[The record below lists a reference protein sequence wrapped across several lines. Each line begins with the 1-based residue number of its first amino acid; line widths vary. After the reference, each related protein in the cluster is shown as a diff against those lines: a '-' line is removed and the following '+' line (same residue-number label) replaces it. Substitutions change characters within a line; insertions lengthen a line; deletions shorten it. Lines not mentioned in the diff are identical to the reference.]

1 MEVES
6 PTAGHP
12 DLRNA
17 PLNQSLLRAAVAVI
31 VAQFVIF
38 KCIYPYAGFIDGDS
52 YVYLQSAFFNLDI
65 NTYPVGYSKFL
76 RIFST
81 FTRSDTALVAFQYL
95 AIQVAGLWLLFT
107 LAGTF
112 MPRKVASI
120 LIMAAVV
127 CNPVLLYVSNYVSSD
142 ALFLALSLAWF
153 TMLLKM
159 LKSPTIKNSTLQAA
173 LLLAAFMVRYNAL
186 YYPLIATIAIVM
198 ARQRIRRKLLGVTIT
213 ILPVLIFITYDSSRY
228 YVETGVREFTPF
240 SGWQLA
246 NNALYAYR
254 YVNSDNLKTPPP
266 ALQPLDRL
274 VRHYFDTTRD
284 PRLHPEEMIVASTVY
299 MWDPRSPLNKFMDQV
314 SKMDSASGY
323 LKRWARMAPLY
334 TQYGAWLIRQYPQ
347 TYLKYFLLPNAAKY
361 YAPPGEF
368 LDNYNMGRDTVAA
381 IAQHWFEYPSSK
393 VRPAAKDSKIKIME
407 AMPIDVAM
415 TNITFILSWI
425 GLILLTGFNR
435 RSLEHK
441 ILLLALTLW
450 IANFCFSV
458 LASPV
463 TLRYQLFG
471 LVTFSSFAILLLDR
485 ILERSFARPSQ

>member
-1 MEVES
+1 M
-6 PTAGHP
+6 TT
-12 DLRNA
+12 
-17 PLNQSLLRAAVAVI
+17 LNQSLLRAAAAVI
-31 VAQFVIF
+31 ITQLVIF
-38 KCIYPYAGFIDGDS
+38 KYFYPYAGFIDGDS

-81 FTRSDTALVAFQYL
+81 FTRSDTALVAFQYFT
-95 AIQVAGLWLLFT
+95 IQAAALWLLFT
-107 LAGTF
+107 LASIF
-112 MPRKVASI
+112 KPRKVAKTFM
-120 LIMAAVV
+120 LATVV

-153 TMLLKM
+153 TTLLKII
-159 LKSPTIKNSTLQAA
+159 KAPTSKNTTLQAA

-186 YYPLIATIAIVM
+186 YYPLIATIAIM
-198 ARQRIRRKLLGVTIT
+198 ITKQRIKRKFLGITIT
-213 ILPVLIFITYDSSRY
+213 ILPVIIFITYDSSRY

-254 YVNSDNLKTPPP
+254 YVGNNNLKTPPP

-314 SKMDSASGY
+314 SKKDSTSGY

-334 TQYGAWLIRQYPQ
+334 TQYGTWLIRQYPQ

-381 IAQHWFEYPSSK
+381 IAQHWFQYPSSK

-407 AMPIDVAM
+407 VMPIAAAV
-415 TNITFILSWI
+415 TNITFILCWI
-425 GLILLTGFNR
+425 GFTMLTGLNL
-435 RSLEHK
+435 RSEEHK